1 MTNTNTKAFLGYPIS
16 FGNICT
22 IYPPT
27 VEKSLM
33 TQNYSY
39 IQKLFTLS
47 QEEIE
52 DMYTEHEQKTGE
64 SLGTPPTPFQ
74 YLLTQ
79 AYTNPQNYDIIKTG
93 FNLFCQVD
101 ITILFDRKEIWL
113 CDFEKELAN
122 NKTIEELMAIPKI
135 TEENYFDFQNKI
147 RESLGVKPIENYKLI
162 TNERIRQMKAK
173 ERYRDRVKEKRQKGI
188 SLETTLVTIC
198 CMGIGITPLNIGK
211 LSCAALSSLMKTYQD
226 KEKYGIDI
234 DMLLAGADSKKIHP
248 KYWISNE

>member
-122 NKTIEELMAIPKI
+122 NKTIEELMTIPKI

-173 ERYRDRVKEKRQKGI
+173 ERYRDRVKEKRQKGNESTYI
-188 SLETTLVTIC
+188 FNFSFFTFHFSLGFGTA
-198 CMGIGITPLNIGK
+198 PL
-211 LSCAALSSLMKTYQD
+211 CAR
-226 KEKYGIDI
+226 YGHQEGGR
-234 DMLLAGADSKKIHP
+234 GAVP
-248 KYWISNE
+248 VAP